1 MDLQSF
7 ADKWSDDQRGIEL
20 DLVGPHC
27 RRLFQH
33 VQNEG
38 KTRSY
43 IANKFWQS
51 FLGSASVLR
60 AAQKLNIDY
69 RNLVRCDKVVVYR
82 PDFER
87 FDLLFLVHEE
97 LPEPRHLNISLADEE
112 VFDGFDAWNKR
123 TLSPLNDMNNPGLVV
138 EAVHAGQPFGLIAAT
153 APKSDLIYAPSP
165 WCGVDPGTGVSSS
178 VGIIA
183 KDKAGR
189 KGVTTA
195 LHGIGI
201 AKNVTVNGVGGTVVT
216 TDLISD
222 SCFIEMSPTPSCGLK
237 GQKGP
242 LSGLLPRGNQ
252 SAEFENNQSK
262 IVRTVITGWSPELPT
277 VQQYNQ
283 LKIYTQKDT
292 DPGDSG
298 AVLIT
303 DDDYLAGFAFERT
316 HFGAPIEFSTWIW
329 ADLVGQNLQLE
340 FV

>member
-7 ADKWSDDQRGIEL
+7 ADKWSDDQEGTQL
-20 DLVGPHC
+20 DSVGPHC

-33 VQNEG
+33 LRNEG

-43 IANKFWQS
+43 VATKFWQS
-51 FLGSASVLR
+51 FLGSVSILR
-60 AAQKLNIDY
+60 AAKGLDIDY
-69 RNLVRCDKVVVYR
+69 RYLVGCDKVVVYR
-82 PDFER
+82 PAFER
-87 FDLLFLVHEE
+87 FDLLFLVHEK
-97 LPEPRHLNISLADEE
+97 LSEPRHLSISLQDEE
-112 VFDGFDAWNKR
+112 IFDGFDAWNKGTMSR
-123 TLSPLNDMNNPGLVV
+123 VDDMNNPGLVV
-138 EAVHAGQPFGLIAAT
+138 EAVHAGQPFGMIVAT
-153 APKSDLIYAPSP
+153 APQSELTYAPSP

-195 LHGIGI
+195 LHAIGI
-201 AKNVTVNGVGGTVVT
+201 AKNVMVNGVSGTVVT
-216 TDLISD
+216 TNLISD
-222 SCFIEMSPTPSCGLK
+222 SCFIEMSATPSCGSK

-262 IVRTVITGWSPELPT
+262 IVKTVITGWSPELPT

-298 AVLIT
+298 AVLVT

-316 HFGAPIEFSTWIW
+316 QFGAPIEFSTWIW